1 MMNTIIDQARNGD
14 TAAFAKIVK
23 QYQAI
28 ISGVLFNVTG
38 DFHKSEDLAQE
49 TFLIAW
55 KKLADLK
62 NTDDILPWLCAIA
75 RNLANRSFRKQ
86 QPLNQ
91 LGYGG
96 EIADNK
102 SSDATEPSN
111 EMIRREQSEMVWAA
125 VAEIPESQRE
135 ALVLFYR
142 TGQSVH
148 EIAAATE
155 VSEDAVRQRLHRA
168 RLSLKSKLEEIIGGV
183 LTSTAP
189 GEAFTLGVMAAVTGA
204 VLIQTAAAATAVT
217 TTAVTTTAA
226 TKTTAGTG
234 SAVAGGA
241 IGFAAFLKIFGALG
255 WLVWMF
261 ALVFFS
267 QWTAV
272 QNTPT
277 LRARRFPV
285 YTFFLFCQ
293 YVGLVTI
300 GMGVL
305 AGLGLAALFAIV
317 GEKYVVTTGSVSVLP
332 FAILLG
338 ILCSSYLQG
347 GRRKIIE
354 SDLGLRE
361 YVKSYSF
368 RQVERRFHQSFIP
381 NILIIET
388 ICGAGLIFPLIDGHG
403 SLILVFGTL
412 GLTCVL
418 SLILYTYYI
427 FGINFMKLC
436 RSDKSMRD
444 YPPLLDDPFEIA
456 LGRKFKSP
464 ISIDHSHRRE
474 AGRLNYLKY
483 ILWIG
488 MGGAVLLMLYSID
501 WSNQPVLT
509 VGGMLGIALGLF
521 ISNYLNKQQ
530 IESLKNQYLFTVV
543 LAIYNIGCALLMANT
558 QRGSATLQEYLQSAF
573 MAGYGCV
580 FQNALVIFLLI
591 NVIGAILSFVQW
603 IRIKPEVVGGFGSR
617 SLFNVSA
624 DKYDAERLREA
635 IANYKPTDTEDEPE
649 MPAFS
654 ARKWFWICFIYGAIL
669 LAIFAVFCLI
679 PNPIAERKMLER
691 NGNYSKLIELY
702 PDNPVYYIS
711 RSNQQNTLERQL
723 ADLNKA
729 IQLKPDY
736 AKAYSARASARSN
749 AAHGFLGEQRIEQPT
764 EDVKKLYRLA
774 LADADEAVRLDPD
787 LYWAWRVRA
796 GIHADG
802 FKDYEAAI
810 ADCSEMIR
818 IQPKNEYGY
827 DVRAMYYAQ
836 SGNHDAAITDYTKA
850 IELTMKNAADTQR
863 RNPMYHADRADQY
876 AAKGDWKKAGED
888 YAEAIRLAKAKGD
901 NPLWIEQRYNQLL
914 EKQKRKAGQ

>member
-1 MMNTIIDQARNGD
+1 MNTIIDQARSGD
-14 TAAFAKIVK
+14 TTAFAEIVK
-23 QYQAI
+23 QYQGI

-62 NTDDILPWLCAIA
+62 NTDDILPWLCTIA
-75 RNLANRSFRKQ
+75 RNLAKRSFRKQ
-86 QPLNQ
+86 QPAI
-91 LGYGG
+91 G
-96 EIADNK
+96 EIADTQ
-102 SSDATEPSN
+102 SSAENEPAN
-111 EMIRREQSEMVWAA
+111 EMIRREQSDMVWAA

-135 ALVLFYR
+135 TLVLFYR
-142 TGQSVH
+142 TGQSIH
-148 EIAAATE
+148 EIAVATE
-155 VSEDAVRQRLHRA
+155 STEGAVKTNLYRA
-168 RLSLKSKLEEIIGGV
+168 RQSLKAKLEETIGNV
-183 LTSTAP
+183 LTTTAP
-189 GEAFTLGVMAAVTGA
+189 GEAFTLGVMAAVTA
-204 VLIQTAAAATAVT
+204 TILTQTAAAAVTAAGMTAGGTKTAV
-217 TTAVTTTAA
+217 
-226 TKTTAGTG
+226 GTG
-234 SAVAGGA
+234 SAVAGHA
-241 IGFAAFLKIFGALG
+241 IGFVAFLKIFGALG
-255 WLVWMF
+255 WFVWMF

-285 YTFFLFCQ
+285 YTFFLCCQ

-332 FAILLG
+332 FAILLS
-338 ILCSSYLQG
+338 ILCRSYLQG

-361 YVKSYSF
+361 YVQSYSF
-368 RQVERRFHQSFIP
+368 RQVERRFHRSFIP

-403 SLILVFGTL
+403 SLILVFDTL

-444 YPPLLDDPFEIA
+444 YPPLLDDPFEVA
-456 LGRKFKSP
+456 LGRTFKNP

-483 ILWIG
+483 ILWVG
-488 MGGAVLLMLYSID
+488 VGGAVLLMLYSID

-509 VGGMLGIALGLF
+509 VGGMSGIALGLF

-530 IESLKNQYLFTVV
+530 IKSKNRYLFTVV
-543 LAIYNIGCALLMANT
+543 LAIYNIGCALLLANT

-573 MAGYGCV
+573 TAGYGCV

-635 IANYKPTDTEDEPE
+635 IANYKPTDTDDEQE
-649 MPAFS
+649 MSAFS

-691 NGNYSKLIELY
+691 NGDYSKLIELY

-736 AKAYSARASARSN
+736 AEPYAARATVRHN
-749 AAHGFLGEQRIEQPT
+749 AANDESGEKRAE
-764 EDVKKLYRLA
+764 LYRLA
-774 LADADEAVRLDPD
+774 LADADEAVRLAPN
-787 LYWAWRVRA
+787 LSTAWCIRA
-796 GIHADG
+796 IIHSDG
-802 FKDYEAAI
+802 FNDYEAAI
-810 ADCSEMIR
+810 AD
-818 IQPKNEYGY
+818 
-827 DVRAMYYAQ
+827 
-836 SGNHDAAITDYTKA
+836 YTKA
-850 IELTMKNAADTQR
+850 IDMVPPNVR
-863 RNPMYHADRADQY
+863 RYYSIYYADRGDQY
-876 AAKGDWKKAGED
+876 AKKGDWQKACDD
-888 YAEAIRLAKAKGD
+888 YAEAIRLSKERGG
-901 NPLWIEQRYNQLL
+901 NPRHFEEKYKQLD
-914 EKQKRKAGQ
+914 KKRKAPDKW